1 MFRSLLLCFVWT
13 LYELTR
19 TELIPPLVQAGRV
32 HVCEANYFKPYGL
45 HGSFHGKIRTCRIF
59 ESNPLVRSILSTPGG
74 GDVLVVDGGMSMRT
88 ALMGDQIAKLAVENG
103 WAGVIING
111 CIR

>member
-1 MFRSLLLCFVWT
+1 MFCVT

-45 HGSFHGKIRTCRIF
+45 HSSFHGKIRTCRIF